1 MRGADVTQDS
11 MFSYLTLEDYVPK
24 GHPLQPIREIVNAAL
39 REMDETFAAMYADS
53 GRDSI
58 PPEQLLRGLILQ
70 SLYGLRSERLL
81 CEQLGYNMLFRWF
94 VGLSVDR
101 TPWDHSTYTKNR
113 DRLIEHEVI
122 RELFSRVLDRA
133 KAKGLLSS
141 EHFSV
146 DGTLVRAWASHKS
159 FVPKDGAP
167 PPSSGSRGNPEVD
180 FKGQKRT
187 NDTHQSK
194 TDPDAKLATKS
205 SKAGAIPAYM
215 GHVLTENRN
224 GLVVDPRLT
233 QANGTA
239 EREAA
244 IEMLAELPGEA
255 RKTVGADK
263 AYDTED
269 FVKNCRGINVTP
281 HVAQNTSNRK
291 SRIDR
296 RTTRHAGYTISQFA
310 RKLIETVFGQ
320 AARHPAPGEAARIGE
335 GRAAVHARGDG
346 GESAPAAEAS
356 GDTSEWID
364 RRGACSEHEMNAN
377 GLNRG
382 SQGAVLGVHLRHQ
395 CNSASLNS

>member
-1 MRGADVTQDS
+1 MRGTDVTQDG

-24 GHPLQPIREIVNAAL
+24 GHPLWPIREIVNAAL

-101 TPWDHSTYTKNR
+101 APWDHSTYTKNR

-122 RELFSRVLDRA
+122 RELFSRVLDQA

-167 PPSSGSRGNPEVD
+167 PPSAGSRGNLEVD

-224 GLVVDPRLT
+224 GLVVDT
-233 QANGTA
+233 
-239 EREAA
+239 
-244 IEMLAELPGEA
+244 
-255 RKTVGADK
+255 
-263 AYDTED
+263 
-269 FVKNCRGINVTP
+269 
-281 HVAQNTSNRK
+281 
-291 SRIDR
+291 
-296 RTTRHAGYTISQFA
+296 
-310 RKLIETVFGQ
+310 
-320 AARHPAPGEAARIGE
+320 APGEAARTGE
-335 GRAAVHARGDG
+335 GRVALHACCNG
-346 GESAPAAEAS
+346 GESASAAEAS
-356 GDTSEWID
+356 GDTSKWID
-364 RRGACSEHEMNAN
+364 GRGACNERQMNAN
-377 GLNRG
+377 GPDRG
-382 SQGAVLGVHLRHQ
+382 SQGAVPGVQSRHLRD
-395 CNSASLNS
+395 SASLIHEKRSNFNKLLRENCYNYSAAALRLPQILINFSTHRELP

>member
-1 MRGADVTQDS
+1 MSCPTIVDKNKGEATMRGADVTQDT
-11 MFSYLTLEDYVPK
+11 MFSYMTVSKFVPPE
-24 GHPLQPIREIVNAAL
+24 HPLRPIREILNAAL

-94 VGLSVDR
+94 VGLSVDQD
-101 TPWDHSTYTKNR
+101 PWDHSTYTKNR
-113 DRLIEHEVI
+113 DRLIEQEVM
-122 RELFSRVLDRA
+122 RDLFARVLDQA
-133 KAKGLLSS
+133 KTKGLLSS

-167 PPSSGSRGNPEVD
+167 PPSSGSRNNPEVD

-187 NDTHQSK
+187 NDTHESK
-194 TDPDAKLATKS
+194 TDPDSQLYTKS
-205 SKAGAIPAYM
+205 SKAGAIPCYM
-215 GHVLTENRN
+215 GHALTENRN
-224 GLVVDPRLT
+224 GLVVDTRLT

-244 IEMLAELPGEA
+244 IEMLTQLPGEA

-263 AYDTED
+263 AYDTES
-269 FVKNCRGINVTP
+269 FVEGCRDINVTP
-281 HVAQNTSNRK
+281 HVAQNTSGRS

-296 RTTRHAGYTISQFA
+296 RTTRHSGYQISQFA
-310 RKLIETVFGQ
+310 RKLIETVFGDAKQ
-320 AARHPAPGEAARIGE
+320 HGILRQVKLRGLAKVELLFTLAATVVNLRRLPKLLAPE
-335 GRAAVHARGDG
+335 
-346 GESAPAAEAS
+346 PS
-356 GDTSEWID
+356 G
-364 RRGACSEHEMNAN
+364 
-377 GLNRG
+377 
-382 SQGAVLGVHLRHQ
+382 
-395 CNSASLNS
+395 

>member
-1 MRGADVTQDS
+1 MRGADVTQGG

-24 GHPLQPIREIVNAAL
+24 EHPLRPIREIVNAAL

-94 VGLSVDR
+94 VGLSLDKK
-101 TPWDHSTYTKNR
+101 PWDHSTYTKNR

-122 RELFSRVLDRA
+122 RELFSRVLDQA

-146 DGTLVRAWASHKS
+146 DGTLIRAWASHKS

-167 PPSSGSRGNPEVD
+167 PPSAGSRGNPEVD

-205 SKAGAIPAYM
+205 SKAGAVPACM

-224 GLVVDPRLT
+224 GLVVDTRLT

-244 IEMLAELPGEA
+244 IEMLAQLPGEA

-269 FVKNCRGINVTP
+269 FVQGCRDLNVTP
-281 HVAQNTSNRK
+281 HVAQNTSGRS

-296 RTTRHAGYTISQFA
+296 RTTRHDGYLLSQYA
-310 RKLIETVFGQ
+310 RKLIETVFGDAKQ
-320 AARHPAPGEAARIGE
+320 HGILRQVKLRGLAKVELLFTLAATVANLRRMPKLLALEL
-335 GRAAVHARGDG
+335 
-346 GESAPAAEAS
+346 S
-356 GDTSEWID
+356 G
-364 RRGACSEHEMNAN
+364 
-377 GLNRG
+377 
-382 SQGAVLGVHLRHQ
+382 
-395 CNSASLNS
+395 

>member
-1 MRGADVTQDS
+1 MIVEKNKGEPTMRGADVTQS
-11 MFSYLTLEDYVPK
+11 GMFSYLTLEDYVPK
-24 GHPLQPIREIVNAAL
+24 DHPLRPIREIVNAAL

-53 GRDSI
+53 GRDST

-70 SLYGLRSERLL
+70 SLYGMRSERLL

-94 VGLSVDR
+94 VGLSVDKG
-101 TPWDHSTYTKNR
+101 PWDHSTYTKNR
-113 DRLIEHEVI
+113 DRLIEHEVV
-122 RELFSRVLDRA
+122 RELFERVLEQA

-146 DGTLVRAWASHKS
+146 DGTLIRAWASHKS

-187 NDTHQSK
+187 NETHQSK
-194 TDPDAKLATKS
+194 TDPDAKFATKS

-224 GLVVDPRLT
+224 GLVVDTRLT
-233 QANGTA
+233 QANGSA

-244 IEMLAELPGEA
+244 IEMLAQLPGEA

-269 FVKNCRGINVTP
+269 FVQGCREINVTP
-281 HVAQNTSNRK
+281 HVAQNTSNRE

-296 RTTRHAGYTISQFA
+296 RTTRHTGYLVSQYA
-310 RKLIETVFGQ
+310 RKLIETVFGDAKQ
-320 AARHPAPGEAARIGE
+320 HGILRQVKLRGLTKVELLFTLAATVVNLRRLPKLLAPE
-335 GRAAVHARGDG
+335 
-346 GESAPAAEAS
+346 PS
-356 GDTSEWID
+356 G
-364 RRGACSEHEMNAN
+364 
-377 GLNRG
+377 
-382 SQGAVLGVHLRHQ
+382 
-395 CNSASLNS
+395 

>member
-1 MRGADVTQDS
+1 MRGADVTQDT
-11 MFSYLTLEDYVPK
+11 MFSYMTVSKFVPPE
-24 GHPLQPIREIVNAAL
+24 HPLRPIREILNAAL

-94 VGLSVDR
+94 VGLSVDQD
-101 TPWDHSTYTKNR
+101 PWDHSTYTKNR
-113 DRLIEHEVI
+113 DRLIEQEVM
-122 RELFSRVLDRA
+122 RDLFARVLDQA

-167 PPSSGSRGNPEVD
+167 PPSSGSRNNPEVD

-187 NDTHQSK
+187 NDTHESK
-194 TDPDAKLATKS
+194 TDPDSQLYTKS
-205 SKAGAIPAYM
+205 SKAGAIPCYM
-215 GHVLTENRN
+215 GHALTENRN
-224 GLVVDPRLT
+224 GLVVDTRLT

-244 IEMLAELPGEA
+244 IEMLTQLPGEA

-263 AYDTED
+263 AYDTES
-269 FVKNCRGINVTP
+269 FVEGCRIINVTP
-281 HVAQNTSNRK
+281 HVAQNTSGRS
-291 SRIDR
+291 SRIDG
-296 RTTRHAGYTISQFA
+296 RTTRHTGYQISQFA
-310 RKLIETVFGQ
+310 RKLIETVFGDAKQ
-320 AARHPAPGEAARIGE
+320 HGILRQVKLRGLAKVELLFTLAATVVNLRRLPKLLAPE
-335 GRAAVHARGDG
+335 
-346 GESAPAAEAS
+346 PS
-356 GDTSEWID
+356 G
-364 RRGACSEHEMNAN
+364 
-377 GLNRG
+377 
-382 SQGAVLGVHLRHQ
+382 
-395 CNSASLNS
+395 